1 MLSNLGSWRVLIG
14 LMVSVGFLGLFFYRV
29 DLNEVLQAIWR
40 VNPMLV
46 ATAVGLYFFAVML
59 RSLRWQYLLRPLGYL
74 PLNLLFQITV
84 VGYAANN
91 LLPLRLGEL
100 VRAYSLSEKAQISTS
115 ATMGTIFVERI
126 FDGFALL
133 FLAAVALPLLLATG
147 SLTGLEQGSSVLWL
161 SLAGVTIGAFVAVSA
176 LLTVLALF
184 PRLTGSLIS
193 LASLLLPQR
202 LRPKFTTILGDFLSG
217 ISSLG
222 RPSRYLTLFLMS
234 VLVWSI
240 EGAVYLLIALAFP
253 LPEIFGSSWLIVPT
267 ILLVTAGAN
276 LVLSLPSSQGGV
288 GPFEFMAATILELV
302 GAAAGTAR
310 AFALVVHITILAPIT
325 LLGLIYLW
333 RDNLSLIKLTRP
345 EEPVPGIVS

>member
-1 MLSNLGSWRVLIG
+1 MLSTLGSWRTLIG

-46 ATAVGLYFFAVML
+46 ATAIGLYFFAVML

-133 FLAAVALPLLLATG
+133 FLAAVALPILLATG

-161 SLAGVTIGAFVAVSA
+161 SLAGVTIGAFVAVSG
-176 LLTVLALF
+176 LFTVLALF
-184 PRLTGSLIS
+184 PRLAGSLIS
-193 LASLLLPQR
+193 LASLVLPQR
-202 LRPKFTTILGDFLSG
+202 LRPKFTTVMGDFLSG

-234 VLVWSI
+234 VLVWSR
-240 EGAVYLLIALAFP
+240 ENWSA
-253 LPEIFGSSWLIVPT
+253 PT
-267 ILLVTAGAN
+267 
-276 LVLSLPSSQGGV
+276 
-288 GPFEFMAATILELV
+288 
-302 GAAAGTAR
+302 R
-310 AFALVVHITILAPIT
+310 
-325 LLGLIYLW
+325 
-333 RDNLSLIKLTRP
+333 
-345 EEPVPGIVS
+345 